1 MLADDEPHILQFLE
15 LGLINEGYEVRTA
28 ENGSE
33 ALDLAREFRPHVAV
47 LDVMMP
53 EMNGFEVCQSLKE
66 TEDNIAVI
74 MLTAKDDVD
83 DRVKG
88 LKIGADDYVVKPF
101 SFNELL
107 ARIEARLRNQ
117 FPDLLGE
124 VVHGPFQVD
133 DRRKEIRYQS
143 QVLELSPTEYEL
155 LKFLV
160 LNHGI
165 VLSKV
170 VYWTGYGGTILGA
183 RIILLKCTSAPYVK
197 NSKTRSTGS
206 FVRCAVWDT
215 GWICYEGGREKSENI
230 CAPFSPVPA
239 FSQNVTHFGFAAR
252 IDWFSTIFS
261 DERFSVSQSG
271 RSYGYAAEFNSC
283 RFID

>member
-33 ALDLAREFRPHVAV
+33 ALDLAREFRPHVVV

-53 EMNGFEVCQSLKE
+53 EMNGFEVCQNLKE

-88 LKIGADDYVVKPF
+88 LKLGADDYVVKPF

-165 VLSKV
+165 VLSKSRILDRV
-170 VYWTGYGGTILGA
+170 WGYDFGGEDNIVEVYI
-183 RIILLKCTSAPYVK
+183 
-197 NSKTRSTGS
+197 RSL
-206 FVRCAVWDT
+206 
-215 GWICYEGGREKSENI
+215 REKLKDKEHRVI
-230 CAPFSPVPA
+230 RTLRGV
-239 FSQNVTHFGFAAR
+239 
-252 IDWFSTIFS
+252 
-261 DERFSVSQSG
+261 
-271 RSYGYAAEFNSC
+271 GY
-283 RFID
+283 RVDLL